1 MYIYIINFIKVK
13 SSNIAVNFRMIDVE
27 TYVVSYQKTTIK
39 TNVVI
44 DIKFNVSLSTFGNK
58 KRLTT
63 TNKNTPSSNLKRQ
76 NTEKRK

>member
-1 MYIYIINFIKVK
+1 
-13 SSNIAVNFRMIDVE
+13 MIDVE
-27 TYVVSYQKTTIK
+27 TDVVNYQKTTRK

-44 DIKFNVSLSTFGNK
+44 DIKFNVSISTFGNK

-63 TNKNTPSSNLKRQ
+63 TKQTTRSSNLKRQ